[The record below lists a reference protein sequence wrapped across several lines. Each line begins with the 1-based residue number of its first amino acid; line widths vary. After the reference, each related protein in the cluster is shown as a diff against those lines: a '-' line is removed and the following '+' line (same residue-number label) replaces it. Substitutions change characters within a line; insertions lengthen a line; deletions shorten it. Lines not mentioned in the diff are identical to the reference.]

1 MCENWN
7 ELVTERS
14 FYFQPR
20 KNYLQQEEVYCREY
34 LEKYHMHVRERFAL
48 NDQWIID
55 YWRLH
60 QIHVVPTSNE
70 VDYQSQ

>member
-14 FYFQPR
+14 LYFQPR
-20 KNYLQQEEVYCREY
+20 EHHLQQEEVYCSEY
-34 LEKYHMHVRERFAL
+34 LEEHYMHVRERFAL

-55 YWRLH
+55 NRWLH
-60 QIHVVPTSNE
+60 QVHVIPTSN
-70 VDYQSQ
+70 